1 MPHDII
7 DNRTRELA
15 PEINNFIEATH
26 KPLENPPGAFLMS
39 PIHSSSHSASTSFL
53 IVSRVAR

>member
-15 PEINNFIEATH
+15 PEINT
-26 KPLENPPGAFLMS
+26 FLADS
-39 PIHSSSHSASTSFL
+39 IRARFA
-53 IVSRVAR
+53 VAYVLLSGFQAIAVDICRR